1 MKLSKQDMQQLIDK
15 SLDNYEKQI
24 EIHKLNAESINQLVT
39 KNRLLVNRIS
49 YLESKCDRYKRAYSR
64 IYFKQKEEEE
74 KTAELE
80 KRMKDFFN
88 TERTDN

>member
-1 MKLSKQDMQQLIDK
+1 MKLSKQDMQELIDK
-15 SLDNYEKQI
+15 SIDNYEKQI
-24 EIHKLNAESINQLVT
+24 DIHKLNAESINQLVN
-39 KNRLLVNRIS
+39 KNRLLENRIS

-64 IYFKQKEEEE
+64 IYFEQKKEE
-74 KTAELE
+74 KKSAELE